1 MPMSDDVLKKNV
13 RLFITRSF
21 ILSVYQGIYD
31 VIFNL
36 YILDL
41 GFREDFLG
49 LVLSVNM
56 LASSIAAVP
65 AGMLCDRYDKR
76 RLMAIFGL
84 LSLISTAPI
93 FLSGSPWILLLF
105 SAIGG
110 ACGSVSS
117 VCATPLLTESCER
130 DTVRVFSLNSAF
142 SLMASIIGCTAG
154 GLMPAIML
162 RLWPGCRPYR
172 LTLALSLILLLAGLS
187 TLLMMKSG
195 KPRRMPNKKAI
206 GLSPCLLKFTAIGA
220 LTGVGTGA
228 IVPYFN
234 VYFVKVLGASPSW
247 IGALYAATNAIMV
260 AGFAAT
266 PLVTSRLGKARAAA
280 LTQMASIPFLLIMMA
295 PGGLAACSIAYAARM
310 LLMNMAGPAI
320 TSLQMERISPD
331 ERGFAIG
338 FMSTVSGVVVSA
350 SAYVSG
356 LFMAHG
362 SYVPPYAATCLA
374 YLAAAGL
381 MYHFFREDGHGVAR
395 LKAPAERA
403 SAAGIKI

>member
-13 RLFITRSF
+13 WLFITRSF

-36 YILDL
+36 YILDM

-49 LVLSVNM
+49 LVISINM
-56 LASSIAAVP
+56 LASSAAAVP
-65 AGMLCDRYDKR
+65 AGVLCDRYDKR

-93 FLSGSPWILLLF
+93 FLTGSPWVILLF
-105 SAIGG
+105 SAIVG
-110 ACGSVSS
+110 ACGSVSA
-117 VCATPLLTESCER
+117 VCATPLLTENCES

-142 SLMASIIGCTAG
+142 SLTASIIGCTAG
-154 GLMPAIML
+154 GLMPGIMPG
-162 RLWPGCRPYR
+162 LWPGCRPYR
-172 LTLALSLILLLAGLS
+172 LTLALSLLLLLAGLS
-187 TLLMMKSG
+187 TLLMMKGG
-195 KPRRMPNKKAI
+195 KPRRTPKKGTI
-206 GLSPCLLKFTAIGA
+206 RPSPCLMKFTAIGA

-228 IVPYFN
+228 IMPYFN

-247 IGALYAATNAIMV
+247 IGALFAATNAVMV
-260 AGFAAT
+260 AGFAVT
-266 PLVTSRLGKARAAA
+266 PLAASRLGKARAAA
-280 LTQMASIPFLLIMMA
+280 LTQMASIPFLVIMMI
-295 PGGLAACSIAYAARM
+295 PGSLAVCSFAYAARM

-320 TSLQMERISPD
+320 ASLQMEKISPE

-350 SAYVSG
+350 SAYLSG
-356 LFMAHG
+356 LFMARG
-362 SYVPPYAATCLA
+362 SYMLPYAATCCA

-381 MYHFFREDGHGVAR
+381 MYHFFKEDTRGIAR

-403 SAAGIKI
+403 SGAGIKI